1 VYAFPPLQKCRERF
15 AQEMQQDIA
24 WGAEAEWTHE
34 EVQVEDDEVPF

>member
-1 VYAFPPLQKCRERF
+1 
-15 AQEMQQDIA
+15 MQQDIA